1 MGQQEVYELL
11 KNKRLSGDDRF
22 FSISDVRKIAM
33 SNHSD
38 TNSLET
44 ISRSLGRLH
53 FWGLLERKNY
63 CYRFRKSKY
72 EDSLI

>member
-1 MGQQEVYELL
+1 MGQQEVYEIL
-11 KNKRLSGDDRF
+11 KNKRLSGEDRF
-22 FSISDVRKIAM
+22 FTIADVRKIAM
-33 SNHSD
+33 NNKSD

-44 ISRSLGRLH
+44 ISRSLSRLY

-63 CYRFRKSKY
+63 CYRFKKSKC

>member
-11 KNKRLSGDDRF
+11 KNKRLSSDDSF
-22 FSISDVRKIAM
+22 FSIADVRKMAM
-33 SNHSD
+33 SNKSD

-44 ISRSLGRLH
+44 ISRSLSRLH

-63 CYRFRKSKY
+63 CYRFKKSKFD
-72 EDSLI
+72 DSLI